1 MIPISMVVSRQYG
14 EQVRKIWI
22 RSLAGNPL
30 DLTRSLEAFRDVP
43 KTTWRIFHEASELAL
58 NAGRILELLPVK
70 IRLSPL
76 RMLNNRLI
84 MVVYNLNS
92 LPPWAALN

>member
-1 MIPISMVVSRQYG
+1 MENLSR
-14 EQVRKIWI
+14 
-22 RSLAGNPL
+22 S
-30 DLTRSLEAFRDVP
+30 FR
-43 KTTWRIFHEASELAL
+43 TLAL